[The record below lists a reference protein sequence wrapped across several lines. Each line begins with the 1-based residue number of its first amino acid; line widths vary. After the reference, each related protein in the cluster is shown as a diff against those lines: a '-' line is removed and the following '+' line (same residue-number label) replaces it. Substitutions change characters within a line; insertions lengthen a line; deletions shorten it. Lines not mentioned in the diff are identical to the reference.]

1 MDIWNFVNT
10 VNYVN
15 IVNIANIVE
24 FHAIT
29 YKIQYN
35 DSLQVHVSRQ
45 TGNFMKKDN
54 FSAIYVYFEQLQLEL

>member
-1 MDIWNFVNT
+1 M
-10 VNYVN
+10 N